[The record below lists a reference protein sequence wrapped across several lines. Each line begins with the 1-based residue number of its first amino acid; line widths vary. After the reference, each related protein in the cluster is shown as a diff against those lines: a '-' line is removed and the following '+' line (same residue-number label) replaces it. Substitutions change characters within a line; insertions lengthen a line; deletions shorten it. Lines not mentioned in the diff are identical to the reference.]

1 MVEARVENCSA
12 CGQTLWS
19 LVRHCPFCAAPTAP
33 VVADV
38 ADTAEAAAVA
48 AVVAPAPVVAPPP
61 APADKPVEAPAPARK
76 TPPKAAPAAPVAS
89 EKPAKSPAPHAAPAP
104 AAAKAKLPE
113 SASTPGAPVAAP
125 AKRSPKLLI
134 GVALAGVLGYWFL
147 SSGPSAPDACDQS
160 LAQAQSAMQQDNAQ
174 QARQHAQAAIAA
186 CQDKK
191 RAPLA
196 KSANDGAQ
204 ALLKTQAQAQAR
216 AEQQSRQ
223 LAQQQRQQQS
233 ACENGNRQTANHLRS
248 GRLES
253 AAQNLQRTD
262 QACRQMGE
270 TQAVIAQ
277 YEGMRSTASKATA
290 DARAQLAQG
299 ALAQART
306 SLEVLASVNRES
318 DDLPEMR
325 AALNKA
331 QAAAVPAPSRA
342 APESGAQPG
351 AQSGAQS
358 ELLRSFLRDA
368 ETSMQQRLYDKAKT
382 YAESAQRIDP
392 RNPEV
397 ARLLRRIK
405 EHEMSYLRE
414 RIVIE

>member
-1 MVEARVENCSA
+1 MLEARVEKCSA

-19 LVRHCPFCAAPTAP
+19 LVRHCPFCAAPTPAHA
-33 VVADV
+33 VG
-38 ADTAEAAAVA
+38 VA
-48 AVVAPAPVVAPPP
+48 AVVAEVVAPQPAPELAVKAVEP
-61 APADKPVEAPAPARK
+61 APAGKTEPKPAPAR
-76 TPPKAAPAAPVAS
+76 PAPRAS
-89 EKPAKSPAPHAAPAP
+89 EKPAAPQAPEA
-104 AAAKAKLPE
+104 
-113 SASTPGAPVAAP
+113 AAP
-125 AKRSPKLLI
+125 AKAAKSKESAGASTVAQPVPPPPRARSYKPLI
-134 GVALAGVLGYWFL
+134 AVALAGLLGYWL
-147 SSGPSAPDACDQS
+147 WNSTPAAPDACDQS

-186 CQDKK
+186 CQDKQ
-191 RAPLA
+191 RARLA
-196 KSANDGAQ
+196 KTASDGAQ

-233 ACENGNRQTANHLRS
+233 ACENANRQTASHLRS

-253 AAQNLQRTD
+253 ADQKLQRVD
-262 QACRQMGE
+262 QVCRQMGE
-270 TQAVIAQ
+270 TQALIAQ
-277 YEGMRSTASKATA
+277 FEGMRSTASKATA

-318 DDLPEMR
+318 DDLPVLR

-331 QAAAVPAPSRA
+331 QPVTFESAGRPPAAPS
-342 APESGAQPG
+342 AQN
-351 AQSGAQS
+351 

-405 EHEMSYLRE
+405 EHEMRYLRE
-414 RIVIE
+414 GIVIE